1 MNYIKYF
8 ITGLIFIIKTF
19 INFIKYFFI
28 GLTTLISI
36 IPYYIIIGIKFIF
49 EKKHNDNTKDIEKK
63 FIPITILTLAITT
76 YLISIFILTR
86 WYVQNERT
94 KNFTNDLINSP
105 IIEENTNDI
114 PNQYEDQITQEPST
128 DPSTP
133 QENTESQNQPTTKPS
148 NSTSNNQSTANTN
161 FINVNLNSYIQKNPE
176 TVAWIQV
183 NGTKVNYPVV
193 KHTDNDYYLNHDF
206 YKRKN
211 KNGWVFADYRNN
223 FEKFDNNTI
232 IYGHNIITDSMFGS
246 LPNIL
251 YNNKWYSKKNNHY
264 IKLSTKNTNTIWQIF
279 SIYKITPTTDYLQ
292 TKFNSTTT
300 YENFLTTLKNR
311 SNFKFNIELNYTDKI
326 ITLST
331 CDDTGTKRVV
341 IHAKLINIENK

>member
-1 MNYIKYF
+1 MNLIKYF
-8 ITGLIFIIKTF
+8 ITGLIFIIKSL
-19 INFIKYFFI
+19 IKFIKYFII
-28 GLTTLISI
+28 GLIAIISI

-49 EKKHNDNTKDIEKK
+49 SKKNREETKEIENK

-94 KNFTNDLINSP
+94 KYLTNDLIYAP
-105 IIEENTNDI
+105 IVTYPDDANT
-114 PNQYEDQITQEPST
+114 NQYEDE
-128 DPSTP
+128 TP
-133 QENTESQNQPTTKPS
+133 PAQDSSSKPS
-148 NSTSNNQSTANTN
+148 NEENIQNKNPSNQTTNTHSTANTN

-193 KHTDNDYYLNHDF
+193 KHKDNDYYLNHDF
-206 YKRKN
+206 NKKKT
-211 KNGWVFADYRNN
+211 KNGWIFADYRNN
-223 FEKFDNNTI
+223 FETFDNNTI
-232 IYGHNIITDSMFGS
+232 IYGHNLIKDKMFGS

-251 YNNKWYSKKNNHY
+251 YNNNWYSNKNNHY
-264 IKLSTKNTNTIWQIF
+264 IKLSTKNTNTVWQIF
-279 SIYKITPTTDYLQ
+279 SIYKIAPTTDYLQ
-292 TKFNSTTT
+292 TKFNSVDAYNTL
-300 YENFLTTLKNR
+300 LTTLKNR
-311 SNFKFNIELNYTDKI
+311 SKYKFDVELNYTDKI

-341 IHAKLINIENK
+341 IHAKLINIESK